1 MEEQRPAGK
10 PFVISQEEVWAAWLE
25 VEANDGAPGAD
36 GVSIADFRVN
46 LEDSL
51 YKVWN
56 RMSSGTW
63 FPPPVRAVEIPKA
76 HGRGT
81 RMLGIPSVADR
92 VAMTV
97 AAARL
102 EKVTEPVFHD
112 SSYGYR
118 PGRSQHD
125 ALAACRENCWRY
137 DWVVDLDIEKFFD
150 SVPWDHAVK
159 AVEMVTEEKW
169 VILYVQRWLAAG
181 VVMADGT
188 VASRDRGTPQGS
200 PVSPVL
206 ANLFLHFVLDTW
218 LDREFPACRFE
229 RFADDMIVHC
239 RTLRQAREVLEA
251 ITRRLERYGVR
262 LHPAKTKIVYCRD
275 ANRRQ
280 PWDGP
285 GKFTFLGYEFRAR
298 TQHNKITGQLFDG
311 FAPAISPDAL
321 AAKQDDARSWN
332 LPRRTS
338 LDIKD
343 IAALVNQHVRG
354 WMQYYG
360 KYNRQALHPL
370 LNLVNHYIRQW
381 MRNKYRKLR
390 PFKAL
395 IRVWTRITGQYP
407 GMFAHWKWV
416 TTAFW

>member
-1 MEEQRPAGK
+1 MEEQRPEGK
-10 PFVISQEEVWAAWLE
+10 PFAISKQEVWAAWLE
-25 VEANDGAPGAD
+25 VEENDGAPGAD

-46 LEDSL
+46 LKDNL

-112 SSYGYR
+112 SSCGYR

-137 DWVVDLDIEKFFD
+137 DWAIDLDIEKFFD
-150 SVPWDHAVK
+150 SVPWDHVVA
-159 AVEMVTEEKW
+159 AVEAVTEEKW
-169 VILYVQRWLAAG
+169 VILYVRRWLAAD
-181 VVMADGT
+181 VVMPGGT

-206 ANLFLHFVLDTW
+206 ANLFLHFVLDAW
-218 LDREFPACRFE
+218 LAREFPACRFE

-239 RTLRQAREVLEA
+239 RTLRQAREVLAA
-251 ITRRLERYGVR
+251 ITRRLERYGMR
-262 LHPAKTKIVYCRD
+262 LHPGKTKIVYCRD

-280 PWDGP
+280 PWEGP
-285 GKFTFLGYEFRAR
+285 GTFTFLGYEFRAR
-298 TQHNKITGQLFDG
+298 TQHNKVTGQLYDG
-311 FAPAISPDAL
+311 FSPAISPDAL

-338 LDIKD
+338 LGIKD
-343 IAALVNQHVRG
+343 IADLVNESVRG
-354 WMQYYG
+354 WMHYYG
-360 KYNRQALHPL
+360 RYNRQALYPL
-370 LNLVNHYIRQW
+370 LNRINHYIQQW
-381 MRNKYRKLR
+381 MRKKYRKLR
-390 PFKAL
+390 PLKAL
-395 IRVWTRITGQYP
+395 IRVWKRITGQYP
-407 GMFAHWKWV
+407 AMFAHWRWI

>member
-1 MEEQRPAGK
+1 MEEQRPEGK
-10 PFVISQEEVWAAWLE
+10 PFVISRQEVWAAWLE
-25 VEANDGAPGAD
+25 VEENDGAPGAD

-46 LEDSL
+46 LKDNL
-51 YKVWN
+51 YRVWN

-81 RMLGIPSVADR
+81 RMLGIPPVADR

-137 DWVVDLDIEKFFD
+137 DWAIDLDIEKFFD
-150 SVPWDHAVK
+150 SVPWDHVVR
-159 AVEMVTEEKW
+159 AVEAVTEEKW
-169 VILYVQRWLAAG
+169 VILYVRRWLAAD
-181 VVMADGT
+181 VVMPDGT

-206 ANLFLHFVLDTW
+206 ANLFLHFVLDAW
-218 LDREFPACRFE
+218 LEREFPACRFE

-239 RTLRQAREVLEA
+239 RTLRQAREALAA

-262 LHPAKTKIVYCRD
+262 LHPGKTKIVYCRD
-275 ANRRQ
+275 ASRRQ
-280 PWDGP
+280 PWEGP
-285 GKFTFLGYEFRAR
+285 DTFTFLGYEFRAR
-298 TQHNKITGQLFDG
+298 TQHSKVTGQLFDG
-311 FAPAISPDAL
+311 FSPAISPDAL

-343 IAALVNQHVRG
+343 IADLVNQSVRG
-354 WMQYYG
+354 WMHYYG
-360 KYNRQALHPL
+360 RYNRQALHPL
-370 LNLVNHYIRQW
+370 LNRINHYIQQW
-381 MRNKYRKLR
+381 MRKSTANCGPSR
-390 PFKAL
+390 P
-395 IRVWTRITGQYP
+395 
-407 GMFAHWKWV
+407 
-416 TTAFW
+416 